1 MDKIRESLLEMDLGA
16 VLPKLP
22 GNKFP
27 YACWKMPNSDETT
40 LIVSL
45 SKATENQDINSID
58 QGFLFNRFKDSHPK
72 NSLHI
77 KADIIFR
84 ENSSPR
90 VNPVINDTK
99 IGKFIEQID
108 SETSAD
114 NADISSQP
122 STKDHDFEHLVE
134 QAVSQIEKGTFEKVV
149 LSRFKDVELPEGFSV
164 TSFFKKVCDAYPN
177 AFCSLIQIPGE
188 GMWIGAS
195 PELLI
200 SDNENCFK
208 TAALAGTR
216 KLQDKE
222 PLSELSWTQK
232 EIEEQALVSRY
243 IINCFKKIRLREFD
257 EHGPKTVK
265 AGNLAH
271 LRTEFEVDYSEVQ
284 FEGLADQMLDLL
296 HPTSA
301 VCGMP
306 LEAAAA
312 FIESHEGY
320 NRDYYAGFLG
330 PVNFEGS
337 TDLFVNLRCLN
348 ITGKN
353 ARFYAGAGITADS
366 NPAKEKAETDL
377 KMETLKSLFPTKN
390 A

>member
-1 MDKIRESLLEMDLGA
+1 MDSTRDSLLEIDLGA
-16 VLPKLP
+16 VLAKLQ

-27 YACWKMPNSDETT
+27 YACWKMPNSDEIT

-45 SKATENQDINSID
+45 SEITEHQDINSID
-58 QGFLFNRFKDSHPK
+58 EGFLFNRFKDNHPK

-84 ENSSPR
+84 ENTSPK

-99 IGKFIEQID
+99 IAEFIEQLD
-108 SETSAD
+108 SEVEEFGSETLDRSS
-114 NADISSQP
+114 ISD
-122 STKDHDFEHLVE
+122 TDFEQLVE
-134 QAVSQIEKGTFEKVV
+134 HAVAEIEKGTFEKVV
-149 LSRFKDVELPEGFSV
+149 LSRFKDVELAGQFSARD
-164 TSFFKKVCDAYPN
+164 FFKKVCDAYPN
-177 AFCSLIQIPGE
+177 AFCSLTQLPGE
-188 GMWIGAS
+188 SIWIGAS
-195 PELLI
+195 PELLV
-200 SDNENCFK
+200 SDNQNYFK

-216 KLQDKE
+216 KLQDNE

-271 LRTEFEVDYSEVQ
+271 LRTEFEVDYNEVQ
-284 FEGLADQMLDLL
+284 FDGLADQMLDLL

-306 LEAAAA
+306 LEAAIS
-312 FIESHEGY
+312 FIENHEGY
-320 NRDYYAGFLG
+320 DRDYYAGFIG

-337 TDLFVNLRCLN
+337 TNLFVNLRCLN
-348 ITGKN
+348 VAGKH
-353 ARFYAGAGITADS
+353 ARFFAGAGITANS
-366 NPAKEKAETDL
+366 NPAKEKIETDL
-377 KMETLKSLFPTKN
+377 KMQTLMSLFPT
-390 A
+390 